1 MLLPGDTIADR
12 YEVVRELGRGGMG
25 VVYEAVRRDIGLT
38 VALKV
43 LHDPAPK
50 RASRF
55 AHEARITASLRSDH
69 IVRVLDF
76 GTVDDAYPFLVM
88 EMLEGFS
95 LEDELH
101 RGALSAEA
109 AVDWLMEAAAGL
121 AEAHEKRIVHRD
133 LKPSNLFLAR
143 GADGGQRLK
152 LLDFGVARA
161 LLPEQLRATEASAV
175 MGTPPYMSPEQLRD
189 SRQADARSDIWSL
202 GVILYELVSG
212 GLPFP
217 GDTSTAVVAAIA
229 ADEPSPLPDTVAPEL
244 KSVIARCL
252 NKDASRRFQTVAALA
267 SALEKL
273 GGERSARAMASIRS
287 LAEYGARGSSNQPE
301 PTSDATQTENSTRSP
316 DPRTHSTLGAL
327 SQTLSGSSRRWP
339 ALAPLVAL
347 AAVLGVAVVGWFWV
361 GFGATTATSVA
372 PATKPAETSAASAG
386 YETTRIHLAGVSAAH
401 QPLPVSADA
410 DPPASSPPR
419 GRAAA
424 PTSPPRGLAAAPS
437 PPPRAL
443 PAAPAPPVAPELAAA
458 SASAAASPGSL
469 PPPPS
474 AALPK
479 SDEPVDP
486 LEFRK

>member
-1 MLLPGDTIADR
+1 
-12 YEVVRELGRGGMG
+12 
-25 VVYEAVRRDIGLT
+25 
-38 VALKV
+38 
-43 LHDPAPK
+43 
-50 RASRF
+50 
-55 AHEARITASLRSDH
+55 
-69 IVRVLDF
+69 
-76 GTVDDAYPFLVM
+76 
-88 EMLEGFS
+88 
-95 LEDELH
+95 
-101 RGALSAEA
+101 
-109 AVDWLMEAAAGL
+109 
-121 AEAHEKRIVHRD
+121 
-133 LKPSNLFLAR
+133 
-143 GADGGQRLK
+143 
-152 LLDFGVARA
+152 
-161 LLPEQLRATEASAV
+161 
-175 MGTPPYMSPEQLRD
+175 
-189 SRQADARSDIWSL
+189 
-202 GVILYELVSG
+202 
-212 GLPFP
+212 
-217 GDTSTAVVAAIA
+217 
-229 ADEPSPLPDTVAPEL
+229 
-244 KSVIARCL
+244 
-252 NKDASRRFQTVAALA
+252 
-267 SALEKL
+267 
-273 GGERSARAMASIRS
+273 MASIRS

>member
-252 NKDASRRFQTVAALA
+252 NKDASRRFQTV
-267 SALEKL
+267 
-273 GGERSARAMASIRS
+273 
-287 LAEYGARGSSNQPE
+287 
-301 PTSDATQTENSTRSP
+301 
-316 DPRTHSTLGAL
+316 
-327 SQTLSGSSRRWP
+327 
-339 ALAPLVAL
+339 
-347 AAVLGVAVVGWFWV
+347 
-361 GFGATTATSVA
+361 
-372 PATKPAETSAASAG
+372 
-386 YETTRIHLAGVSAAH
+386 
-401 QPLPVSADA
+401 
-410 DPPASSPPR
+410 PPW
-419 GRAAA
+419 
-424 PTSPPRGLAAAPS
+424 
-437 PPPRAL
+437 
-443 PAAPAPPVAPELAAA
+443 
-458 SASAAASPGSL
+458 
-469 PPPPS
+469 PPPS
-474 AALPK
+474 R
-479 SDEPVDP
+479 S
-486 LEFRK
+486 